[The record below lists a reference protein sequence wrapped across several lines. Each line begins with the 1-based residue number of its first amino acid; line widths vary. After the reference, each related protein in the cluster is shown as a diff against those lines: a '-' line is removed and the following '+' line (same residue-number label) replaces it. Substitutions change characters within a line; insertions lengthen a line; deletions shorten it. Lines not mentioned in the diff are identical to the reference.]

1 VELGEEGEVAPTGA
15 GRIASVYYLQHT
27 TMAIFAERLHPDM
40 DLHVRL
46 CSNFNMGCILILP
59 SLRSA
64 CVRHGPACSSQPQKS
79 AFCFFCQ
86 SPCGA
91 LQLANN

>member
-1 VELGEEGEVAPTGA
+1 MELGGEGEVAPTGA

-46 CSNFNMGCILILP
+46 CSKFKMRCILILP
-59 SLRSA
+59 SLPSA
-64 CVRHGPACSSQPQKS
+64 CAHGPACASQPQKC
-79 AFCFFCQ
+79 AFYFFCQ
-86 SPCGA
+86 LSCGA

>member
-1 VELGEEGEVAPTGA
+1 MELGGEGEVAPTGA

-46 CSNFNMGCILILP
+46 CS
-59 SLRSA
+59 
-64 CVRHGPACSSQPQKS
+64 
-79 AFCFFCQ
+79 
-86 SPCGA
+86 
-91 LQLANN
+91 